1 MTGRCSTGP
10 TFAGQETVSGG
21 SAGAGSAAVLFGG
34 VNSNPAA
41 PATTF

>member
-1 MTGRCSTGP
+1 MNGSLFNEP
-10 TFAGQETVSGG
+10 MFAGQETVSGG
-21 SAGAGSAAVLFGG
+21 SAGAGSAAVLFSG